1 MYLRKGNPLL
11 LASASPRRRDLL
23 SQIGL
28 KFEVFPAEVEEVPAE
43 GRDPAE
49 ETVRIALEKA
59 AWVAVRVPPG
69 VWVLGA
75 DTIVVIDGMIL
86 GKPRDE
92 EDAAQMLRMIA
103 GRRHRVVTGWG
114 IMRSPD
120 EIARKGFVESV
131 VEIKKLDEQVI
142 KTYVKT
148 GEPMDKAGA
157 YAIQGIGAFMVKAIE
172 GSYTNVVGLPLCEV
186 VEALEEIGAVRIF
199 QE

>member
-1 MYLRKGNPLL
+1 MYLRKGNRLL

>member
-1 MYLRKGNPLL
+1 MYLRKGNRLL

-43 GRDPAE
+43 GREPAE

-186 VEALEEIGAVRIF
+186 VEALEEIGAIRIF
-199 QE
+199 PE